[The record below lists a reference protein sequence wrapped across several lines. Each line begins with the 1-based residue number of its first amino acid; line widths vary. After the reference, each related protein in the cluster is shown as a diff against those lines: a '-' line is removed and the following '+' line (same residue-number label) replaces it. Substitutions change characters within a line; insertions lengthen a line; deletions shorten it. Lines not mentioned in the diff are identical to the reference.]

1 MNSWGS
7 LEAHE
12 QRMNRYNNQP
22 LENVF
27 QAKMNIRSSNPQ
39 QEGRRDSFRGQ
50 PSNRGHG
57 KHSGNRDRGER
68 RQGNSNSYLPYLQK
82 NLDMNQKIV
91 VLDVLD
97 AKLPIITIEIVG
109 IRRKKVMKE

>member
-27 QAKMNIRSSNPQ
+27 QAKMNIRSSNLQ

-57 KHSGNRDRGER
+57 KHSGNRGRGER
-68 RQGNSNSYLPYLQK
+68 RQGNYNSY
-82 NLDMNQKIV
+82 
-91 VLDVLD
+91 
-97 AKLPIITIEIVG
+97 
-109 IRRKKVMKE
+109 

>member
-1 MNSWGS
+1 MLLLLLKKQRTLQNSNSHNMNSWGS

-27 QAKMNIRSSNPQ
+27 QAKMNIRSSNLQ

-82 NLDMNQKIV
+82 NL
-91 VLDVLD
+91 
-97 AKLPIITIEIVG
+97 E
-109 IRRKKVMKE
+109 